1 MQGEHQALQ
10 APSLV
15 NLMASPAA
23 FRKNKR
29 RVNPQTR
36 LSVCALYT

>member
-15 NLMASPAA
+15 NLMASPGA
-23 FRKNKR
+23 FRKKQAQSKLADT
-29 RVNPQTR
+29 VVR
-36 LSVCALYT
+36 LCLYK